1 MAEGLK
7 IQIGADV
14 SQAVAGLKQVEAS
27 MQKTASAGK
36 SFETSVGKTG
46 QALGKIVTPSNQ
58 ATLALTNLG
67 RVAQDAPFGFIGIAN
82 NLNPLLESF
91 QRLKATTGTTGGA
104 LKALG
109 KELTGAGGLG
119 FALSIASSLAIVFG
133 DRLFGAGKAAKEAKS
148 SADQLRDS
156 INGIFQSSAKE
167 ASEAA
172 GFVAILKS
180 ETETRQRKLEA
191 IKELQRIQPE
201 IFNNLKLEGD
211 AVIGLDK
218 AYQAYLENLKTV
230 IAAKIKQAQLEQLI
244 EKQLRQQGVT
254 LTASQK
260 ALVDATG
267 KFREAQQN
275 DPRLQG
281 GDAAKIKKFYS
292 DQEVASKKAADS
304 LANDID
310 SLISDLS
317 ELSKGISTKELKVTP
332 NKITIDDQ
340 LAQIIKLDKPIPVS
354 ATIDLKDVEVI
365 TSADLLKPAEDITS
379 NIGKSLSKLVTAPKI
394 QIAPEVT
401 EGLKKAREELLRM
414 QQDALFVA
422 NAISGAFGRAFDS
435 IAQGQNV
442 FQAVGEALKELVLGL
457 IKAALQA
464 LILRAILSAVPG
476 GAALSGLQGGLAD
489 AFGGFRAAGGPVS
502 SGRAYVVGENGPEIF
517 TPSVSGNIIPNNSVG
532 GFSGRGSFSSGSQR
546 QIVRGQ
552 NIILASA
559 RTIRGNSRLGNG

>member
-14 SQAVAGLKQVEAS
+14 SQAVAGLQKVESS
-27 MQKTASAGK
+27 MQKTAASGK
-36 SFETSVGKTG
+36 AFEASVGKTG
-46 QALGKIVTPSNQ
+46 QALGKIVNPSNQ
-58 ATLALTNLG
+58 ATLALSNLG
-67 RVAQDAPFGFIGIAN
+67 RVAQDAPFGFLGIAN

-91 QRLKATTGTTGGA
+91 QRLKVSTGTTGGA

-148 SADQLRDS
+148 SAEQLRDS
-156 INGIFQSSAKE
+156 VNGIFQASAKE
-167 ASEAA
+167 ASQAA

-191 IKELQRIQPE
+191 IKELQRIQPD
-201 IFNNLKLEGD
+201 IFKNLKLEGD
-211 AVIGLDK
+211 AVIGLDN
-218 AYQAYLENLKTV
+218 AYKAYLENLRTV

-244 EKQLRQQGVT
+244 EKQLKQQGVT

-260 ALVDATG
+260 ALIDATG
-267 KFREAQQN
+267 KFKEAQQN

-292 DQEVASKKAADS
+292 DQEAASKRAAEALS
-304 LANDID
+304 KDID

-317 ELSKGISTKELKVTP
+317 ELSKGINTKEIKINP
-332 NKITIDDQ
+332 SKITIDDQ
-340 LAQIIKLDKPIPVS
+340 LAQIIKLDNPIPVS
-354 ATIDLKDVEVI
+354 ATLDLKDIEI
-365 TSADLLKPAEDITS
+365 IQSADLLKPAEDAFS

-401 EGLKKAREELLRM
+401 EGIKRAREEVLRL
-414 QQDALFVA
+414 QDDAKFVA
-422 NAISGAFGRAFDS
+422 GVISGAFGQAFDQ
-435 IAQGQNV
+435 IAAGKNV
-442 FQAVGEALKELVLGL
+442 FQAVGEALKQLVLDL

-464 LILRAILSAVPG
+464 LIFRAIISAVPG
-476 GAALSGLQGGLAD
+476 GAALSGAGSGLNAF
-489 AFGGFRAAGGPVS
+489 FGGFRAGGGPVS
-502 SGRAYVVGENGPEIF
+502 SGRAYVVGEDGPEIF
-517 TPSVSGNIIPNNSVG
+517 SPSVSGSIIPNNSIG
-532 GFSGRGSFSSGSQR
+532 GFSGRSSFSSGSQR

-559 RTIRGNSRLGNG
+559 RTTRGNLRLGNG